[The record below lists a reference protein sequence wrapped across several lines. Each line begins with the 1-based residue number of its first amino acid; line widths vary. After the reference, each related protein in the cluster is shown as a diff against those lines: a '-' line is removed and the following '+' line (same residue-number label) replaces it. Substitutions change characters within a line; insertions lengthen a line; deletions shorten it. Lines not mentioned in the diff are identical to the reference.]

1 MNTMKF
7 AHIMT
12 ARQRAMYPT
21 GGQTYRQALAMQLY
35 RAHRMI
41 RRGESL
47 EALVLEAKQVDRRI
61 QGEKSVIRAAVRN
74 GIKLGYTVSVYDGE
88 AWAVRNSSSVKEVI
102 EAIQSTDEDS
112 IKFNKMG
119 ADGKRVSV
127 GTIYAVY
134 GNSAGEVIADHSE
147 SVELETILVPAFRR
161 QEKYAELGI

>member
-12 ARQRAMYPT
+12 ARYRAMYPT

-35 RAHRMI
+35 KAHRMI

-47 EALVLEAKQVDRRI
+47 EAAVLEAKKIDRRI
-61 QGEKSVIRAAVRN
+61 QGEKSVIRAAVSN

-88 AWAVRNSSSVKEVI
+88 AWAVRNSASVVEVVD
-102 EAIQSTDEDS
+102 AIQSTDADS

-134 GNSAGEVIADHSE
+134 GNSAGEVLADWTDSPE
-147 SVELETILVPAFRR
+147 FETILAPAIRR
-161 QEKYAELGI
+161 QDRYNALGI

>member
-7 AHIMT
+7 AHTMA
-12 ARQRAMYPT
+12 ARYRKMYPDSRV
-21 GGQTYRQALAMQLY
+21 TYRMSLVNHLIQ
-35 RAHRMI
+35 AHRLL

-47 EALVLEAKQVDRRI
+47 EALVLEAKQIDRRI

-88 AWAVRNSSSVKEVI
+88 AWAVRNSSSVKEVT

-127 GTIYAVY
+127 GSVYAVY
-134 GNSAGEVIADHSE
+134 GNSAGEVIADHSV
-147 SVELETILVPAFRR
+147 SVELETILAPAFRR